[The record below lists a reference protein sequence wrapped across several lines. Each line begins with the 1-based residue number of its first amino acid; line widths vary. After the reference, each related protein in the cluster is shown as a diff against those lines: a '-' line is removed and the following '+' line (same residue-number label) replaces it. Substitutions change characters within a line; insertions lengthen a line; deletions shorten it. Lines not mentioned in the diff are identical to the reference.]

1 MALSETL
8 KLFFNLSNFYPD
20 QIPALTKSLS
30 HICGILTAIK
40 LSDPPLQPPVT
51 HIINSFL
58 NLDLKDAENSLFPG
72 SNPSCHVDRLRTIL
86 DRSIR
91 QHTEAQLEA
100 VASPLLTLIRH
111 VYSIAPG
118 KVQEHMRSVIL
129 PSNEDRKTPLG
140 KSETFSS
147 YILRLS
153 LAGGAPQVRDSVQN
167 LLFELSDKDASKFV
181 QNVGYGFAAG
191 YLFSHNIVIPE
202 SALEAGS
209 SEDRPASDHD
219 RAGGSATQ
227 ATNSRKPNMIPVNPI
242 TGQILDKEEA
252 GPVIEMTQE
261 EKEMEA
267 ERLFVLF
274 ER

>member
-30 HICGILTAIK
+30 HICGILSAVK
-40 LSDPPLQPPVT
+40 LSDPPLQPPVN

-58 NLDLKDAENSLFPG
+58 NLDLENAKDSLFPKLIP
-72 SNPSCHVDRLRTIL
+72 NCHVDRLCTIL
-86 DRSIR
+86 ERSIR
-91 QHTEAQLEA
+91 HYTEAQLEA
-100 VASPLLTLIRH
+100 VASPILTLIRQ
-111 VYSIAPG
+111 VYSIAPEDIQ
-118 KVQEHMRSVIL
+118 KHMRSIML

-153 LAGGAPQVRDSVQN
+153 LAAGAPQIRDSVQN
-167 LLFELSDKDASKFV
+167 LLFDLSDKDASKFV

-191 YLFSHNIVIPE
+191 YLFSHNIAIPE

-209 SEDRPASDHD
+209 SEDISVSDRD
-219 RAGGSATQ
+219 AAGSSSTQ
-227 ATNSRKPNMIPVNPI
+227 ANRPKKANMIPVNPI
-242 TGQILDKEEA
+242 TGQRLDKEED

-261 EKEMEA
+261 EKEREA